1 MVVDKHVKI
10 ELEKRNVH
18 DRCKERKYAGRKKKN
33 KAGQRRPRTGAV
45 SMETSRGVAPR
56 GAPDIQRLRHLH

>member
-18 DRCKERKYAGRKKKN
+18 DRCKERKHAGRKKKN

-45 SMETSRGVAPR
+45 SMELQG
-56 GAPDIQRLRHLH
+56 D